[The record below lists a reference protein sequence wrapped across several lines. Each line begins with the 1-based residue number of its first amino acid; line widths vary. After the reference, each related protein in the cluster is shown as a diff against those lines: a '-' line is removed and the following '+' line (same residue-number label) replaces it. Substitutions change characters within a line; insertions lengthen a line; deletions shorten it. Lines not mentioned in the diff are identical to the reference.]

1 MNTIEK
7 NKLKSKIE
15 KLDKIHQTKIL
26 EILINN
32 NIKYSENRNGIFLNM
47 ENLNKKTIR
56 EIEKN
61 LEYFQKQEKTLT
73 DIETIKDELNNEYFE
88 NGNKE
93 SPSYISNELS
103 T

>member
-1 MNTIEK
+1 MKTIEK
-7 NKLKSKIE
+7 TKLKSKIE

-47 ENLNKKTIR
+47 ENLNKKTVR

-61 LEYFQKQEKTLT
+61 LEYFKKQEKTLT
-73 DIETIKDELNNEYFE
+73 DIETIKSELNNEYFE

-93 SPSYISNELS
+93 TPTYISNAL
-103 T
+103 

>member
-1 MNTIEK
+1 MKTIEK
-7 NKLKSKIE
+7 TKLKSKIE

-32 NIKYSENRNGIFLNM
+32 NIKYSENRNGVFLNM
-47 ENLNKKTIR
+47 ENLNKKTVR

-73 DIETIKDELNNEYFE
+73 DIETIKNELENEYFE

-93 SPSYISNELS
+93 TPTYISNAL
-103 T
+103 

>member
-1 MNTIEK
+1 MKTIEK
-7 NKLKSKIE
+7 TKLKSKIE

-47 ENLNKKTIR
+47 ENLNKKTVR

-61 LEYFQKQEKTLT
+61 LEYFKKQEKTLT
-73 DIETIKDELNNEYFE
+73 DIETIKSELNNEYFE

-93 SPSYISNELS
+93 TTTYISNAL
-103 T
+103 

>member
-1 MNTIEK
+1 M
-7 NKLKSKIE
+7 
-15 KLDKIHQTKIL
+15 
-26 EILINN
+26 INN

-93 SPSYISNELS
+93 SSSYISNELS

>member
-1 MNTIEK
+1 MKTIEK
-7 NKLKSKIE
+7 TKLKSKIE

-47 ENLNKKTIR
+47 ENLNKKTVR

-73 DIETIKDELNNEYFE
+73 DIETIKSELNNEYFE

-93 SPSYISNELS
+93 TTTYISNAL
-103 T
+103 

>member
-1 MNTIEK
+1 MKTIEK
-7 NKLKSKIE
+7 TKLKSKIE

-32 NIKYSENRNGIFLNM
+32 NIKYSENRNGVFLNM
-47 ENLNKKTIR
+47 ENLNKKTVR

-61 LEYFQKQEKTLT
+61 LEYFKKQEKTLT
-73 DIETIKDELNNEYFE
+73 DIETIKSELNNEYFE

-93 SPSYISNELS
+93 TTTYISNAL
-103 T
+103 

>member
-15 KLDKIHQTKIL
+15 KLGKIHQTKIL
-26 EILINN
+26 EIITRN

-73 DIETIKDELNNEYFE
+73 DIETIKNELNNEYFE

-93 SPSYISNELS
+93 SSSYISNELS